1 MNTRLALASIVTMK
15 TLQPT
20 PSRIACGTFPLGFT
34 PIILI
39 LHPECSFW
47 GYPTFCWTH
56 HVESGIAPVMKM
68 VNTTQYGQDILGVVP
83 QVGGSESELD
93 IEIGLQLQVTS
104 MFVNVG
110 AEWEEVSTDV
120 VGRLD
125 WAPKRGR
132 YNCSYV
138 VAIAVAAARRLT
150 KVESGARN
158 GRYGNKVDLPSDNQT
173 RGGRGPVY
181 INMHCCDK
189 F

>member
-1 MNTRLALASIVTMK
+1 
-15 TLQPT
+15 
-20 PSRIACGTFPLGFT
+20 
-34 PIILI
+34 
-39 LHPECSFW
+39 
-47 GYPTFCWTH
+47 
-56 HVESGIAPVMKM
+56 MKM
-68 VNTTQYGQDILGVVP
+68 VNPTQYGQDILGVVP

-158 GRYGNKVDLPSDNQT
+158 W
-173 RGGRGPVY
+173 
-181 INMHCCDK
+181 
-189 F
+189 